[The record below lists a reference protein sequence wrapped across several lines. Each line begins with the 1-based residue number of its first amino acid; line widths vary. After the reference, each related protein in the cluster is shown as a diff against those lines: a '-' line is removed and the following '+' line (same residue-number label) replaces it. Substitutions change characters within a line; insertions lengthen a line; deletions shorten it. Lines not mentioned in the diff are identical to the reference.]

1 MGTDT
6 TPDSANSRTLEDIE
20 RTIDEK
26 FRDSYEESILSKGPI
41 EILIYTIA
49 VVFFAYHMWFA
60 YSFAI
65 PASRHG
71 IIHLAMVLVLWGLF
85 QMVEADRSTL
95 KGKLQTVGY
104 GLYSVVSVAP
114 LYVIQTHYDQIVQ
127 AAGIYADKF
136 VFLGAVVIALVLF
149 ALLHISRLISGIAV
163 AGLVYSYFGPYMPG
177 ILQHRGLTPIR
188 ILTMNTVEMQGL
200 FGTLLQIS
208 ATWVVIFLILAGLM
222 EKYGGMATFIKGM
235 TRISAKREH
244 IEIGQV
250 AVAAS
255 MFMGSINGSTAANTA
270 TTGAFTIPLMKEN
283 GYRAKI
289 AASIEAVAS
298 CGGQVLPPI
307 MGAGAFLMAELIEPN
322 YSDIVVGAVAPAVLF
337 FLTVSVSISLATSN
351 NVSTSIKVTEGG
363 RGLGRRLFDV
373 VRHYEY
379 IGMFVV
385 LLWWLVGIGADP
397 MVAGF
402 YAIGVLLGLRL
413 IRVGT
418 EVAWTDE
425 EAGAA
430 GRRYLRETVE
440 GLRRGAEATIDIT
453 ILLASLGIVIRA
465 LIVTGF
471 AQQLSSYLVALSAG
485 NQVVMLLLAMLAAIF
500 FGMGMSTTAAYMI
513 VAVLV
518 APSLVQIGIP
528 DFTAHMFVFYFAIV
542 SNITPP
548 IALSVIIGQGIA
560 GSKFWET
567 ALESLKLGFPMF
579 LLPFAFMYNQAL
591 LYPSLMTIVSF
602 LLVFSGFVAFSVAFT
617 GRISEEVSAP
627 VRVGFF
633 ALGAGAVF
641 APMVVA
647 QAILAVVIALSIVY
661 LGDFATVQLPRLSRS

>member
-6 TPDSANSRTLEDIE
+6 TPDEANTRTLEDIE
-20 RTIDEK
+20 QTIDEK
-26 FRDSYEESILSKGPI
+26 FRDHYDESLLTKGPI
-41 EILIYTIA
+41 DILIYAIA
-49 VVFFAYHMWFA
+49 TVFFAYHMWFA
-60 YSFAI
+60 YTFAI

-85 QMVEADRSTL
+85 RMVDADRSTVR
-95 KGKLQTVGY
+95 GKVETVSY
-104 GLYSVVSVAP
+104 GLYSIVSIIP
-114 LYVIQTHYDQIVQ
+114 LYAVQANYDSIVK
-127 AAGIYADKF
+127 AAGIYPDRY
-136 VFLGAVVIALVLF
+136 VYLGALVIGLVLF
-149 ALLHISRLISGIAV
+149 ALLHISKLISAIA
-163 AGLVYSYFGPYMPG
+163 ASGLVYSYFGPMMPG
-177 ILQHRGLTPIR
+177 ILQHRGLTPLR
-188 ILTMNTVEMQGL
+188 IITMNTVEMQGL
-200 FGTLLQIS
+200 FGALLQIS

-235 TRISAKREH
+235 TRIAAKRKH

-283 GYRAKI
+283 GYRAKV

-337 FLTVSVSISLATSN
+337 FLTVAVSISLATSN
-351 NVSTSIKVTEGG
+351 SVSTTISVNEEG
-363 RGLGRRLFDV
+363 RSSVRRLFDV
-373 VRHYEY
+373 FRHYEY

-385 LLWWLVGIGADP
+385 LLYYLVIVGADP
-397 MVAGF
+397 MFAGF
-402 YAIGVLLGLRL
+402 IAIGLLMILRL
-413 IRVGT
+413 FRVGT
-418 EVAWTDE
+418 DVMRTDE
-425 EAGAA
+425 AA
-430 GRRYLRETVE
+430 GPAGRQYLRETVE

-465 LIVTGF
+465 LTVTGF
-471 AQQLSSYLVALSAG
+471 AQQLSSYLVAIAAG
-485 NQVVMLLLAMLAAIF
+485 RMVVMLLLAMLAAIA

-528 DFTAHMFVFYFAIV
+528 EFTAHMFVFYFAIV

-567 ALESLKLGFPMF
+567 AFESLKLGFPMF

-591 LYPSLMTIVSF
+591 LYPSLMTVVSF

-641 APMVVA
+641 APMVIA
-647 QAILAVVIALSIVY
+647 QAVLAVVIALSIVY
-661 LGDFATVQLPRLSRS
+661 LGDFATVRLPRVSRS